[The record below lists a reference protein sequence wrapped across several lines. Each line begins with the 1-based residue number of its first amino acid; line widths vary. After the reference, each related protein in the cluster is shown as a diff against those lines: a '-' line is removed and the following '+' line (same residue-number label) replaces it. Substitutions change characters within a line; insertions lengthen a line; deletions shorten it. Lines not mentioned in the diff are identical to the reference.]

1 MLLNKDPIQKP
12 DWMLVEA
19 CIFLLIIVA
28 CTASI
33 LVPDA
38 IHQIIQILEA
48 YIPSSLGKEGFKIC
62 PFSLG

>member
-1 MLLNKDPIQKP
+1 
-12 DWMLVEA
+12 MLVEA